1 MGAPSDWDRYVGSR
15 AQRPVKELAA
25 SVYWGTRKTFPQ
37 VWIGRGW
44 DTPTMPGEY
53 PKSGQLSDEHG
64 SGRALDIICA
74 PEVGVRSTGVY
85 REAGEAIVSWIIAHA
100 KQMHVR
106 HIIWQNAIWKCRFG
120 AWLVLGGNRQ
130 GVSNRHEDHI
140 HVFFEDPYGDIPRM
154 EDISASG
161 EDLEMNT
168 ETKSEIARIVAHEV
182 WDTDISGMGQFY
194 DAFRDM
200 ALKVQDLSRDLADVR
215 RADGDYAVN
224 QEIADTK
231 STVVA
236 LEAKVDKLSVAVEAI
251 LEKLGA

>member
-1 MGAPSDWDRYVGSR
+1 MGAPSDWDRYIGSNAR
-15 AQRPVKELAA
+15 RPVRELAA
-25 SVYWGTRKTFPQ
+25 SIYWGTRKTFPQ

-44 DTPTMPGEY
+44 DVPIFSGRY
-53 PKSGQLSDEHG
+53 PETGQWDDEHG
-64 SGRALDIICA
+64 TGRALDIICA

-85 REAGEAIVSWIIAHA
+85 RDAGEAIVSWIIANA

-106 HIIWQNAIWKCRFG
+106 HIIWQNAIWKARFG
-120 AWLVLGGNRQ
+120 AWSVLSGNRS

-140 HVFFEDPYGDIPRM
+140 HVFFEDPYGSIPQM
-154 EDISASG
+154 GSANKA
-161 EDLEMNT
+161 EEELEMNT
-168 ETKSEIARIVAHEV
+168 ETRGEIAQIVAHEV
-182 WDTDISGMGQFY
+182 WDTDISGMGRFY
-194 DAFRDM
+194 EAFRDV

-251 LEKLGA
+251 LEKIGA

>member
-1 MGAPSDWDRYVGSR
+1 M
-15 AQRPVKELAA
+15 
-25 SVYWGTRKTFPQ
+25 
-37 VWIGRGW
+37 
-44 DTPTMPGEY
+44 
-53 PKSGQLSDEHG
+53 
-64 SGRALDIICA
+64 
-74 PEVGVRSTGVY
+74 RSTGVY
-85 REAGEAIVSWIIAHA
+85 RDAGEAIVSWIIAHA

-120 AWLVLGGNRQ
+120 AWLVLSGNRR

-140 HVFFEDPYGDIPRM
+140 HVFFEDSYGDIPRM
-154 EDISASG
+154 EGINSSG

-168 ETKSEIARIVAHEV
+168 ETKGEIAQIVAHEV

-200 ALKVQDLSRDLADVR
+200 ALRVQDLARDLADVR

-231 STVVA
+231 STAVA
-236 LEAKVDKLSVAVEAI
+236 LEAKIDKLSVAVEAI
-251 LEKLGA
+251 LGKLGA